1 MFTLLW
7 LMLVTGSL
15 IYNRKHL
22 PQDYKD
28 SKFLRSNLRLK
39 HFGIGFISVASVMIV
54 ATLLFTY
61 VPILRFGWLTW
72 LATQGAETQVGE
84 TVESS
89 SYMWFFTI
97 VMLLV
102 FAIFL
107 PKLAYLE
114 EEIFRKPTLWESTS
128 ARALQSLKFGLIH
141 LTMGI
146 PIAAALALSVGGAI
160 FSATATKTAHKTL
173 KPLQESVSYLDFDAK
188 QKHNITDESLITVAE
203 EKAITESTLV
213 HTAHNYIIVTI
224 LIISSIAMIVST

>member
-7 LMLVTGSL
+7 LTLVTGSL

-72 LATQGAETQVGE
+72 IANQGSETQVGE

-89 SYMWFFTI
+89 SYMWVVII
-97 VMLLV
+97 VMLLIFSV
-102 FAIFL
+102 FL

-146 PIAAALALSVGGAI
+146 PIAAAFALSVGGAI

-173 KPLQESVSYLDFDAK
+173 KPLQESVSHLDSDIK
-188 QKHNITDESLITVAE
+188 QEHNITEESFIKVAE
-203 EKAITESTLV
+203 EKAITESALV
-213 HTAHNYIIVTI
+213 HTAHNYIIVAI
-224 LIISSIAMIVST
+224 LLVSSVAMIVGT